1 MQPQSLK
8 LSTVKK
14 FPMQPYFDPVL
25 IQSSV
30 NNPSKKSKIVKDI
43 ENQSKKSPVRP
54 LFLLLL
60 VTVSVTAQSKIAHI
74 DSQSLISEMPEV
86 KEAQAQLEKLQKTYA
101 TEIDASMKEY
111 QTKLQTYS
119 ADAQNQTDVTNQA
132 RQKELAGMEQN
143 IQQYQ
148 QTASQD
154 IQKKQADLLK
164 PLIEK
169 ARAAIQKV
177 ARGLGYDYVIDGT
190 QGGSLI
196 LSDGK
201 DLIEDVKKELGF

>member
-1 MQPQSLK
+1 MKTFKK
-8 LSTVKK
+8 LTAV
-14 FPMQPYFDPVL
+14 
-25 IQSSV
+25 I
-30 NNPSKKSKIVKDI
+30 
-43 ENQSKKSPVRP
+43 
-54 LFLLLL
+54 LLLL
-60 VTVSVTAQSKIAHI
+60 FTVTVNAQSKIAHI

-154 IQKKQADLLK
+154 VQKKQADLLK

-169 ARAAIQKV
+169 ARAAIQKI
-177 ARGLGYDYVIDGT
+177 ARAKGYEYVIDAT

-196 LSDGK
+196 LSDGT

>member
-1 MQPQSLK
+1 MKIFRK
-8 LSTVKK
+8 LTAA
-14 FPMQPYFDPVL
+14 
-25 IQSSV
+25 
-30 NNPSKKSKIVKDI
+30 
-43 ENQSKKSPVRP
+43 
-54 LFLLLL
+54 FLLLF
-60 VTVSVTAQSKIAHI
+60 VTMTATAQSKIAHI
-74 DSQSLISEMPEV
+74 DSQTLISEMPEV

-119 ADAQNQTDVTNQA
+119 ADAQNQTQVTNDA

-154 IQKKQADLLK
+154 IQKKQADLLR

-177 ARGLGYDYVIDGT
+177 ARAQGFEYVIDGT

-201 DLIEDVKKELGF
+201 DLMEDVKKELATHEFKAYTKPKFCKKYPTHKICTDS

>member
-1 MQPQSLK
+1 MKIFRK
-8 LSTVKK
+8 LTAA
-14 FPMQPYFDPVL
+14 
-25 IQSSV
+25 
-30 NNPSKKSKIVKDI
+30 
-43 ENQSKKSPVRP
+43 
-54 LFLLLL
+54 FLLLF
-60 VTVSVTAQSKIAHI
+60 VTMTATAQSKIAHI
-74 DSQSLISEMPEV
+74 DSQTLISEMPEV

-119 ADAQNQTDVTNQA
+119 ADAQNQTQVTNEA

-154 IQKKQADLLK
+154 IQKKQADLLR

-177 ARGLGYDYVIDGT
+177 ARAQGFDYVIDGT

-196 LSDGK
+196 LADGK
-201 DLIEDVKKELGF
+201 DLMDDVKKELGF

>member
-1 MQPQSLK
+1 MK
-8 LSTVKK
+8 IFKTLSTT
-14 FPMQPYFDPVL
+14 
-25 IQSSV
+25 I
-30 NNPSKKSKIVKDI
+30 
-43 ENQSKKSPVRP
+43 
-54 LFLLLL
+54 LFLFAL
-60 VTVSVTAQSKIAHI
+60 TTMTAQSKIAHI
-74 DSQSLISEMPEV
+74 DSQTLISQMPEV

-119 ADAQNQTDVTNQA
+119 ADAQNQTEVTNQA

-164 PLIEK
+164 PLIDK
-169 ARAAIQKV
+169 AKEAIQKI
-177 ARGLGYDYVIDGT
+177 AKEQGFDYVIDAT

-196 LSDGK
+196 LANGK
-201 DLIEDVKKELGF
+201 DLMEEVKKELGF

>member
-1 MQPQSLK
+1 MKIFRK
-8 LSTVKK
+8 LTAA
-14 FPMQPYFDPVL
+14 
-25 IQSSV
+25 
-30 NNPSKKSKIVKDI
+30 
-43 ENQSKKSPVRP
+43 
-54 LFLLLL
+54 FLLLF
-60 VTVSVTAQSKIAHI
+60 VTMTATAQRKIAHI
-74 DSQSLISEMPEV
+74 DSQTLISEMPEV

-119 ADAQNQTDVTNQA
+119 ADAQNQTQVTNDA

-154 IQKKQADLLK
+154 IQKKQADLLR

-177 ARGLGYDYVIDGT
+177 ARAQGFEYVIDGT

-201 DLIEDVKKELGF
+201 DLMEDVKKELGF

>member
-1 MQPQSLK
+1 MKIFRK
-8 LSTVKK
+8 LTAA
-14 FPMQPYFDPVL
+14 
-25 IQSSV
+25 
-30 NNPSKKSKIVKDI
+30 
-43 ENQSKKSPVRP
+43 
-54 LFLLLL
+54 FLLLF
-60 VTVSVTAQSKIAHI
+60 VTMTATAQSKIAHI
-74 DSQSLISEMPEV
+74 DSQTLISEMPEV

-119 ADAQNQTDVTNQA
+119 ADAQNQTQVTNDA

-154 IQKKQADLLK
+154 IQKKQADLLR

-177 ARGLGYDYVIDGT
+177 ARAQGFEYVIDGT
-190 QGGSLI
+190 QWGSLI

-201 DLIEDVKKELGF
+201 DLMEDVKKELGF

>member
-1 MQPQSLK
+1 MK
-8 LSTVKK
+8 IFKTLSTT
-14 FPMQPYFDPVL
+14 
-25 IQSSV
+25 I
-30 NNPSKKSKIVKDI
+30 
-43 ENQSKKSPVRP
+43 
-54 LFLLLL
+54 LFLFAL
-60 VTVSVTAQSKIAHI
+60 TTMTAQSKVAHI
-74 DSQSLISEMPEV
+74 DSQTLISQMPEV

-119 ADAQNQTDVTNQA
+119 ADAQNQTEVTNQA

-154 IQKKQADLLK
+154 VQKKQADLLK
-164 PLIEK
+164 PLIDK
-169 ARAAIQKV
+169 AKEAIQKI
-177 ARGLGYDYVIDGT
+177 AKEQGFDYVIDAT

-196 LSDGK
+196 LANGK
-201 DLIEDVKKELGF
+201 DLMEEVKKELGF

>member
-1 MQPQSLK
+1 MKIFRK
-8 LSTVKK
+8 LTAA
-14 FPMQPYFDPVL
+14 
-25 IQSSV
+25 
-30 NNPSKKSKIVKDI
+30 
-43 ENQSKKSPVRP
+43 
-54 LFLLLL
+54 FLLLF
-60 VTVSVTAQSKIAHI
+60 VTMTATAQSKIAHI
-74 DSQSLISEMPEV
+74 DSQTLISEMPEV

-119 ADAQNQTDVTNQA
+119 ADAQNQTQVTNDA

-154 IQKKQADLLK
+154 IQKKQADLLR

-177 ARGLGYDYVIDGT
+177 ARAQGFDYVIDSSPG
-190 QGGSLI
+190 QALI
-196 LSDGK
+196 LFDGK
-201 DLIEDVKKELGF
+201 DLMEDVKKELGF